1 MVNYMNKVSFFTP
14 VSFNS
19 QFHTVKNKLLEA
31 CDGYL
36 SLGNRVAQVQY
47 EIDKERVY
55 SVIECHIAPS
65 SVFQTALKVVSYFT
79 VILPLLALCAK
90 FFLRTT
96 TDFNYLNQS
105 SQRSAKKEFL
115 VPPNMTL
122 EQAAECGDLDRV
134 RQLLGPFTSHE
145 DRGIAIKKAAL
156 KGHLDVVLA
165 LIPQVAP
172 EQESARNFALRNFA
186 EGGHR
191 EIVFSLLQTEEFR
204 ESKNHAV
211 FGAAALGDLRF
222 IESLVHGFDV
232 AQSNEAKEYAFL
244 GFAFGGHL
252 KLIQEQC
259 ESKVIND
266 QELRFEAIDLAASG
280 GHLPVFN
287 YLIGSIGDEDRKSV
301 NARVFKIAAQEG
313 HLTIVLALIDSEDIE
328 PYTKSF
334 AIEEATK
341 KGHLDIV
348 LAIVKSGISEYDRSG
363 VLRELT
369 RLGHLELIK
378 AVISLGSICSYRL
391 DEAID
396 IAARGQ
402 SLPIIQLLLSK
413 VDSPFLLKQAKEK
426 AVENAAHAHRDN
438 PDFVTCLV
446 EAISDSP
453 EEAALLTAKAQEV
466 FLDQNEEVIF
476 GSSSSFN
483 SSAYSAASAWQAHAR
498 VSE

>member
-1 MVNYMNKVSFFTP
+1 MNKVSFFTP
-14 VSFNS
+14 VKFNS
-19 QFHTVKNKLLEA
+19 QFPTVKNKLLEA

-36 SLGNRVAQVQY
+36 SLGHRVAQVQY

-105 SQRSAKKEFL
+105 SLRSAKKEFL

-145 DRGIAIKKAAL
+145 DRGYAIKKAAL

-172 EQESARNFALRNFA
+172 EQERARDLALQYFA

-211 FGAAALGDLRF
+211 FGAATLGDLIF
-222 IESLVHGFDV
+222 ITYLVHGFDV

-244 GFAFGGHL
+244 GFSFGGHL

-259 ESKVIND
+259 ESKVINN
-266 QELRFEAIDLAASG
+266 QELRFEAIDLAASR

-287 YLIGSIGDEDRKSV
+287 YLMGGIGDEYRKEV
-301 NARVFKIAAQEG
+301 NSRVFKIAAQEG
-313 HLTIVLALIDSEDIE
+313 HLSIVLALINSEDIE
-328 PYTKSF
+328 TYTKSF

-348 LAIVKSGISEYDRSG
+348 LAIVNSGISEYDRSK
-363 VLRELT
+363 VLVELT
-369 RLGHLELIK
+369 RLGHLELIE
-378 AVISLGSICSYRL
+378 AVIASGSICSFQL
-391 DEAID
+391 NEAID
-396 IAARGQ
+396 VAARGQ
-402 SLPIIQLLLSK
+402 SLPLIQLLLSK
-413 VDSPFLLKQAKEK
+413 VDPYILKLAKEK
-426 AVENAAHAHRDN
+426 VVETAVYAHRDN
-438 PDFVTCLV
+438 PDFVTTSLIQ
-446 EAISDSP
+446 AISDNP
-453 EEAALLTAKAQEV
+453 EEADLLSAKAQEV
-466 FLDQNEEVIF
+466 FRYQSEDAFF
-476 GSSSSFN
+476 GSSSSFYAN
-483 SSAYSAASAWQAHAR
+483 AYSAASASQVQAR
-498 VSE
+498 FSE

>member
-1 MVNYMNKVSFFTP
+1 MNKVSFFTP
-14 VSFNS
+14 VKFNS
-19 QFHTVKNKLLEA
+19 QFPTVKNKLLEA

-36 SLGNRVAQVQY
+36 SLGHRVAQVQY

-105 SQRSAKKEFL
+105 SLRSAKKEFL

-145 DRGIAIKKAAL
+145 DRDYAIKKAAL

-165 LIPQVAP
+165 LIPQEAP
-172 EQESARNFALRNFA
+172 EQERARDLALQYFA

-211 FGAAALGDLRF
+211 FGAATLGDLIF
-222 IESLVHGFDV
+222 ITYLVHGFDV
-232 AQSNEAKEYAFL
+232 AQSNEAKECAFL
-244 GFAFGGHL
+244 GFSFGGHL

-259 ESKVIND
+259 ESKVINN

-287 YLIGSIGDEDRKSV
+287 YLMGGIGDEYRKEV
-301 NARVFKIAAQEG
+301 NSRVFKIAAQEG
-313 HLTIVLALIDSEDIE
+313 HLSIVLALINSEDIE
-328 PYTKSF
+328 TYTKSF

-348 LAIVKSGISEYDRSG
+348 LAIVNSGISEYDRSK
-363 VLRELT
+363 VLVELT
-369 RLGHLELIK
+369 RLGHLELIE
-378 AVISLGSICSYRL
+378 AVIASGSIYSFQL
-391 DEAID
+391 NEAID
-396 IAARGQ
+396 VAARGQ
-402 SLPIIQLLLSK
+402 SLPLIQLLLSK
-413 VDSPFLLKQAKEK
+413 VDSPYILKPAKEK
-426 AVENAAHAHRDN
+426 VVETAVYAHRDN
-438 PDFVTCLV
+438 PDFVTSLIQ
-446 EAISDSP
+446 AISDSP
-453 EEAALLTAKAQEV
+453 KEAELLSAKAQEV
-466 FLDQNEEVIF
+466 FRYQSEDAFF
-476 GSSSSFN
+476 GSSSSFYAN
-483 SSAYSAASAWQAHAR
+483 AYSAAYASQVQAR
-498 VSE
+498 FSE